1 MIILEGQQ
9 PDLRIEGERLLMTLY
24 CRIACVALVFLVLVS
39 PGTVFSLEK
48 VRLGYSGIGS
58 GEEIH
63 LFAKEV
69 GLFNKSGLDV
79 EIIYIP
85 GGSTVVQAM
94 VAGELQFGRGSAIEV
109 VSSHLAGFPL
119 KILAALVNKFLYS
132 FVTPVTITK
141 PQDLKGKA
149 VAVSRFGSGSDF
161 ITRMALKSWGLE
173 PVRDVTILQV
183 GNSPERLAAIAS
195 GKIHGSILNL
205 SQAHRAKKLGLRV
218 LADLSQ
224 IDAEYPQGVLYAPS
238 GLIEKRPDL
247 IRSFLKAYVEAIR
260 QFKSNKQVAFNIISR
275 SSGLKDKAE
284 IEEYHNTLS
293 KNFLLDYPMPT
304 LAGMRTVL
312 DDLAVKNPK
321 VREIKPE
328 DLLEVRF
335 LRELKESG
343 VAR

>member
-1 MIILEGQQ
+1 MRVYREI
-9 PDLRIEGERLLMTLY
+9 
-24 CRIACVALVFLVLVS
+24 ALVWPLVFAALIL

-63 LFAKEV
+63 FFAKEA

-94 VAGELQFGRGSAIEV
+94 IAGEVHFGRGSAAEV
-109 VSSHLAGFPL
+109 VSSHLGGFPL
-119 KILAALVNKFLYS
+119 KILAALINKFVYS
-132 FVTPVTITK
+132 FVTPMTITK

-173 PVRDVTILQV
+173 PTKDVTLLQV

-195 GKIHGSILNL
+195 GKIQGSILNL
-205 SQAHRAKKLGLRV
+205 SQTPRAKKLGLRV

-238 GLIEKRPDL
+238 SLIEKRPDL
-247 IRSFLKAYVEAIR
+247 IRNFLKAYVEAIR
-260 QFKSNKQVAFNIISR
+260 QFKINKQVAFSIISR
-275 SSGLKDKAE
+275 SSGLKDRVE
-284 IEEYHNTLS
+284 IEEYYNTLS

-304 LAGMRTVL
+304 LAGMRTLL
-312 DDLAVKNPK
+312 DDLAAKNPK
-321 VREIKPE
+321 VRAIKPE
-328 DLLEVRF
+328 DLLEMRF

-343 VAR
+343 LTR